1 VGPRSPVPLLSLT
14 CGEGGLS
21 KKLYL
26 LLSHAP
32 LLDCTYCLSSSDF
45 KSWAFLLTLPLY
57 ALHLLAFGL
66 LTASAS
72 ALGALDALAARLAA
86 LLRRREAGAVP
97 PHREQTYALDRSA
110 WRKSG
115 AWIIAG
121 IAGAEYCLLFGA
133 ADSLEQSVPK
143 WALHVRCPPL
153 SPSLSLLPL
162 FHTDA
167 RLVCTSGH
175 APCPCCV
182 PASSPRSSW
191 WCTSTPR
198 TCL

>member
-1 VGPRSPVPLLSLT
+1 M
-14 CGEGGLS
+14 
-21 KKLYL
+21 
-26 LLSHAP
+26 
-32 LLDCTYCLSSSDF
+32 DCTYCLSSSDF
-45 KSWAFLLTLPLY
+45 KSWALLLTLPLY

-143 WALHVRCPPL
+143 WALHVRCPPPPAL
-153 SPSLSLLPL
+153 PLSLSLAPL
-162 FHTDA
+162 LH
-167 RLVCTSGH
+167 
-175 APCPCCV
+175 
-182 PASSPRSSW
+182 
-191 WCTSTPR
+191 
-198 TCL
+198 